1 MTTSLADV
9 VVRSLDGRELLTHP
23 FYRRWE
29 AGQLTADEL
38 GEYAVHYRAFE
49 AALPAVLTA
58 VLTAVADQ
66 LQAAGA
72 GEAATLVAANLADEL
87 GRPEPH
93 LVLFDRFAAAAAAA
107 GTATAAAAGTG
118 AAPGTPGPAAE
129 SLVGTYFDLV
139 AEGPVAALAGLAAY
153 ETQASAIAS
162 SKADGLR
169 RWYGMDAAGTEFW
182 DVHARMDADHGEWA
196 VEALA
201 LLGADPDEVAGAA
214 RRGADAWWAL
224 LDEREAAGPG
234 AAGPRSAELCA
245 HH

>member
-9 VVRSLDGRELLTHP
+9 VVRSLERRELLTHP

-29 AGQLTADEL
+29 AGQLTTDEL

-58 VLTAVADQ
+58 VADQ

-72 GEAATLVAANLADEL
+72 VEAATLVAENLADEL

-93 LVLFDRFAAAAAAA
+93 LVLFDRFAAAAAV
-107 GTATAAAAGTG
+107 AGTG
-118 AAPGTPGPAAE
+118 AATGTPGPAAE
-129 SLVGTYFDLV
+129 SLVGTYFELV

-201 LLGADPDEVAGAA
+201 LLGADPEEVAGAA
-214 RRGADAWWAL
+214 RRGADAWWAM
-224 LDEREAAGPG
+224 LDEREAAAPG
-234 AAGPRSAELCA
+234 SAGSGSAELCA